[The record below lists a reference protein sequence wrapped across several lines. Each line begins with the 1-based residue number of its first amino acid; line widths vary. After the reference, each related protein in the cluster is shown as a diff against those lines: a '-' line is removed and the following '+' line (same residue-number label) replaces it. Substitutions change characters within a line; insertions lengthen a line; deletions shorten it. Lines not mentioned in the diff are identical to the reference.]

1 IIVLDR
7 NRDIKK
13 ELLFNINFFYL
24 KSFKKKRFF
33 TFSYIN
39 EPFFRGTVIFGL
51 DFKNKMRPLNLSK
64 IEKDGTVIPVD
75 PLLFKR
81 FLLSEKNKFIAFSS
95 QTPIDDTSPVR
106 EMLNNFRF
114 EKDKIINL
122 TICNSCLE
130 RHKFTLLNE
139 NLKIKSYKNQIICAE
154 CAYDI
159 VLRRI
164 KFAGLI
170 SQEKISLKLK
180 NFFTHMILKFKDVKK
195 VLSAF
200 QVNFDPYKNRDITLY
215 DIEKAPP
222 VSSKYIN
229 QNFENIN
236 IPTSFKRVL
245 SGLKLSAML
254 PIQSM
259 AIQNGLLTKRSNLLV
274 MAPTS
279 GGKTLVGELA
289 GISRVLNEKDAKML
303 YLVPIV
309 ALANIR
315 TEEFKKKYK
324 TLKLRIIK
332 RIGESLFEKKEEDNL
347 QDLINADIII
357 ATYEAIDY
365 ILRSGH
371 KELLGN
377 IGTIIIDEIQTLT
390 FSDAPDAGSFEL
402 VFGAE
407 TTVPILFS
415 EADID
420 VENALNNLSGLSAV
434 SVSGDFSTGFVI
446 TFAGADGETTHPAL
460 TISNNTLEITS
471 SPITIDV
478 EETVKGFPPFVDTL
492 FQAEETG
499 PTVANTGSLTA
510 IETPQG
516 GVTQL
521 TNPQDAEIGSNIE
534 TDAELKQR
542 RKELLQR
549 SGTATVEGIRN
560 ALLDVVDVNQALV
573 IENTA
578 LIVDA
583 GGRPGKSFES
593 VVEGG
598 ADQDIADAIWASK
611 PAGIETFGSVSVP
624 VVDSQG
630 FIHTINFSR
639 ATEIDIWMIV
649 NITPNTDPAEG
660 PLYPIDGDQQVED
673 VVLAFAQD
681 FRIGQDV
688 VVNQFFTPINT
699 IGGVIGIEIL
709 VGTSPA
715 PTMSDNIAIDV
726 TERAVFD
733 SARITVNS

>member
-1 IIVLDR
+1 MSFGVTPTGFKLKRLEDIQSETEDR
-7 NRDIKK
+7 
-13 ELLFNINFFYL
+13 
-24 KSFKKKRFF
+24 FK
-33 TFSYIN
+33 T
-39 EPFFRGTVIFGL
+39 EFG
-51 DFKNKMRPLNLSK
+51 DS
-64 IEKDGTVIPVD
+64 
-75 PLLFKR
+75 
-81 FLLSEKNKFIAFSS
+81 
-95 QTPIDDTSPVR
+95 
-106 EMLNNFRF
+106 
-114 EKDKIINL
+114 INL
-122 TICNSCLE
+122 TPQGPMGQ
-130 RHKFTLLNE
+130 
-139 NLKIKSYKNQIICAE
+139 IKGIFDEELSLIWELSQDVWDSGSPETAE
-154 CAYDI
+154 DI
-159 VLRRI
+159 ALDNVASLTGTNRLVATKSKVIGRI
-164 KFAGLI
+164 GG
-170 SQEKISLKLK
+170 
-180 NFFTHMILKFKDVKK
+180 T
-195 VLSAF
+195 
-200 QVNFDPYKNRDITLY
+200 
-215 DIEKAPP
+215 
-222 VSSKYIN
+222 
-229 QNFENIN
+229 
-236 IPTSFKRVL
+236 PT
-245 SGLKLSAML
+245 
-254 PIQSM
+254 
-259 AIQNGLLTKRSNLLV
+259 
-274 MAPTS
+274 
-279 GGKTLVGELA
+279 TLVPA
-289 GISRVLNEKDAKML
+289 GFVGSVDGDDTARFESVADA
-303 YLVPIV
+303 
-309 ALANIR
+309 
-315 TEEFKKKYK
+315 
-324 TLKLRIIK
+324 II
-332 RIGESLFEKKEEDNL
+332 G
-347 QDLINADIII
+347 
-357 ATYEAIDY
+357 AT
-365 ILRSGH
+365 G
-371 KELLGN
+371 
-377 IGTIIIDEIQTLT
+377 IDEIQTLT

-688 VVNQFFTPINT
+688 VVSQFYTPINT